1 MYRFIKFK
9 KIKSKKT
16 NEVSRF
22 DIYIREK
29 RNKWDNK
36 TKDKYINRNKNIIFE
51 GLEGAGKSRELEKLK
66 NYNIKIWRQKK
77 VFFIKGIEPFSE
89 WFHKNITEQ
98 EIEEFT
104 KENNLTK
111 KELNKSFTKLEIMIK
126 NFKNGVLII
135 DDIDKIVGRKMEI
148 LKEFLKIDIIIVCT
162 CKDFNEL
169 NKTIQILLKKREY
182 EIISLNTK
190 ASYDATYMLFV
201 VFIVMIAAL
210 GQPELAVMVMMGR
223 YMLKGVQK

>member
-29 RNKWDNK
+29 KNKWDNK

-66 NYNIKIWRQKK
+66 NYNIKIWRNKK

-98 EIEEFT
+98 EIEEFA

-169 NKTIQILLKKREY
+169 NKTIQILLKKREH
-182 EIISLNTK
+182 EIITLNTK

-210 GQPELAVMVMMGR
+210 GQPELAVMVMVGR